1 MMVAVDVV
9 AQGLLLACPV
19 LLAALGE
26 LLTERVGVLNIGVEG
41 TMLFGAFA
49 AAVLAAS
56 SGDAMIGLVGALA
69 AGVACGLLFAGL
81 AVQLGADQVIVGAA
95 LNLLALG
102 ITGALYRV
110 LAVGSAGVALLPAI
124 PRPSPEWLGPT
135 VASLHVLVW
144 AALLLVAVLGFVF
157 ARTGVGRRLR
167 ALGEHPQAVAT
178 LGVSVRRW
186 RVAAVVVGSALGGLA
201 GGTLVLGTAGS
212 FVEGVTAG
220 RGFVALAAVVFGRWS
235 AVGVLAG
242 TLVFGLASALQF
254 RLQARDLG
262 VAWQLFL
269 ILPYLATLVALLAAR
284 GRGAAPAALGR
295 PYRSG

>member
-1 MMVAVDVV
+1 MTLVVDVV

-26 LLTERVGVLNIGVEG
+26 LVTERVGVLNIGVEG

-49 AAVLAAS
+49 GALLAAS
-56 SGDAMIGLVGALA
+56 SGDALVGLGGALA
-69 AGVACGLLFAGL
+69 AGVVCGLLFAGL
-81 AVQLGADQVIVGAA
+81 AVHLAADQVIVGAA

-110 LAVGSAGVALLPAI
+110 LATGSGGVALLPAI
-124 PRPSPEWLGPT
+124 PRPSFGWLGPKF
-135 VASLHVLVW
+135 ASLHILVW
-144 AALLLVAVLGFVF
+144 FALLLVAVLGIMLS
-157 ARTGVGRRLR
+157 RTGVGRRLR

-178 LGVSVRRW
+178 LGVSVRGW
-186 RVAAVVVGSALGGLA
+186 RSAAVVFGGALGGLA
-201 GGTLVLGTAGS
+201 GGALVLGTAGS

-220 RGFVALAAVVFGRWS
+220 RGFVALATVVFGRWS
-235 AVGVLAG
+235 ALGVLAG

-254 RLQARDLG
+254 RLQALDLG

-269 ILPYLATLVALLAAR
+269 LLPYVATLVALLAAR

-295 PYRSG
+295 PYRPG